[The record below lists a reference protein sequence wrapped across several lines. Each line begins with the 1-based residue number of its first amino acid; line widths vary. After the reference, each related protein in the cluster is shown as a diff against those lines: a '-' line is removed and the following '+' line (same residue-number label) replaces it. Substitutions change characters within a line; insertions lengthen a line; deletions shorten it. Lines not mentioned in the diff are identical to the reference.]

1 MQRLFLLLLGLPLV
15 AIVSADEGT
24 PALYDR
30 VSLSVSAEKPVA
42 NDRIVAELYTEREG
56 DEISQITSE
65 VNHNITWALD
75 LARGVQNVTAQTT
88 GYVSQPVYKEQTV
101 IGWRVRQ
108 SIKLE
113 SQDTAGL
120 SQLIGELQ
128 KRLAIGSLIYNLSPD
143 VRKQAEDDLIA
154 RALASFQKRAQL
166 ITEKLGRS
174 SFRFVQIDVN
184 TAGPSPRP
192 QHLTRM
198 AATMEAAEGTVP
210 PAIEGGVQIVRVRV
224 NGIIELK
231 LN

>member
-1 MQRLFLLLLGLPLV
+1 MQRLFLFLLGLPLV

-65 VNHNITWALD
+65 VNQNITWALD
-75 LARGVQNVTAQTT
+75 LARGVDNVIAQTT
-88 GYVSQPVYKEQTV
+88 GYVSQPVYKEQTI

-113 SQDTAGL
+113 SQDAAGL
-120 SQLIGELQ
+120 SQLIGDLQ

-143 VRKQAEDDLIA
+143 VRTQAEDDLIA
-154 RALASFQKRAQL
+154 QALASFQKRAQL
-166 ITEKLGRS
+166 ITGKLGRS
-174 SFRFVQIDVN
+174 SFRFVQIDVV

-192 QHLTRM
+192 QRLTRM
-198 AATMEAAEGTVP
+198 AAPMEAAEGTVP

-224 NGIIELK
+224 NGTIELK